1 MDERQIKDLKGWCER
16 MAAASIQFD
25 KTAGECGE
33 MIHFKENKLFFT
45 AEFFP
50 VLVEAY
56 KPQAILYEPDKDH
69 KGEDLESGYEYFYTE
84 LCGEKFKIFAIYD
97 NEEERYK

>member
-16 MAAASIQFD
+16 MAAAIITLQ
-25 KTAGECGE
+25 KTAAECDE
-33 MIHFKENKLFFT
+33 IILYNDENKLFFT

-56 KPQAILYEPDKDH
+56 KPQEIIYEPD
-69 KGEDLESGYEYFYTE
+69 ETEPQSGYEYFYID
-84 LCGEKFKIFAIYD
+84 LCGKKFKIFAIYD

>member
-25 KTAGECGE
+25 KTAEECCE
-33 MIHFKENKLFFT
+33 MIHFGENKLFFT

-84 LCGEKFKIFAIYD
+84 LCGEKFKIFAIYE